1 MTTVDS
7 ERLSAWRLPFSTR
20 TRRNNGQQAP
30 TWTSVSGRRVP
41 SPWSVLRTAALI
53 GMVLV
58 AITPLIWIALGS
70 FKNLTQLLGSPLS
83 LPTSLNLSNYKGG
96 FEQFD
101 FLTYLRNSTVVTI
114 SATAL
119 TLVLSATAGYG
130 LAKYNFRGR
139 DGLFVVVL
147 ATIMIP
153 IQVILVPIFQVVV
166 DLHLVDSLWG
176 LIIPPAAT
184 PTGVFLMRQYFL
196 SIPDELIEAARVD
209 GAGEFRTFWR
219 IVLPNARP
227 ALAVLAIISIG
238 WRWNDFIWPLI
249 VAQTPNVYTLPLAL
263 GLLSS
268 EQAVPYNFILAM
280 VVASMIPVV
289 FMFLFLQRH
298 IIKGIA
304 MTGLK

>member
-1 MTTVDS
+1 M
-7 ERLSAWRLPFSTR
+7 SAVAPGRRVVWRLPFSEKR
-20 TRRNNGQQAP
+20 PVDGHPGP
-30 TWTSVSGRRVP
+30 TWTSLSGRRTP
-41 SPWSVLRTAALI
+41 SPWAVLRTAVLI
-53 GMVLV
+53 GISLLAVV
-58 AITPLIWIALGS
+58 PIVWIALGS
-70 FKNLTQLLGSPLS
+70 FKSLPQLLGSPLS
-83 LPTSLNLSNYKGG
+83 LPTSWNLSNYTGG
-96 FEQFD
+96 FQEFD
-101 FLTYLRNSTVVTI
+101 FLTYLRNSAVVTV

-166 DLHLVDSLWG
+166 DLHLVNSLWG
-176 LIIPPAAT
+176 LIVPPAAT

-196 SIPDELIEAARVD
+196 SIPDELIEAARLD
-209 GAGEFRTFWR
+209 GAGEFRAFWQ
-219 IVLPNARP
+219 IVVPHAKP
-227 ALAVLAIISIG
+227 ALAVLAIISVG

-249 VAQTPNVYTLPLAL
+249 IAQSPNVYTLPVAL

-280 VVASMIPVV
+280 VVASMIPVIL
-289 FMFLFLQRH
+289 MFLFLQRY
-298 IIKGIA
+298 IIRGIA

>member
-1 MTTVDS
+1 M
-7 ERLSAWRLPFSTR
+7 SAAPGQGLALPR
-20 TRRNNGQQAP
+20 WLVRRPREASPGPAP
-30 TWTSVSGRRVP
+30 TWTSMSGRRP
-41 SPWSVLRTAALI
+41 PTAGAIIRTALLFGAGL
-53 GMVLV
+53 LAV
-58 AITPLIWIALGS
+58 APIVWIALGS
-70 FKNLTQLLGSPLS
+70 FKSLPQLLGQPLS
-83 LPTSLNLSNYKGG
+83 FPSSFSFANYRGG

-101 FLTYLRNSTVVTI
+101 FLTYLRNSLIVTVA
-114 SATAL
+114 ATAL

-139 DGLFVVVL
+139 NGLFVVVL

-166 DLHLVDSLWG
+166 DLHLVNSLLG

-209 GAGEFRTFWR
+209 GAGELRTFMR
-219 IVLPNARP
+219 VILPNARP
-227 ALAVLAIISIG
+227 ALAVLAIISVG

-249 VAQTPNVYTLPLAL
+249 IAQSPGVYTLPVAL

-268 EQAVPYNFILAM
+268 EQAVPYNYILAM
-280 VVASMIPVV
+280 VVASMIPVIV
-289 FMFLFLQRH
+289 MFLFLQRH
-298 IIKGIA
+298 IIRGIA

>member
-1 MTTVDS
+1 MSGVQ
-7 ERLSAWRLPFSTR
+7 LAGWRV
-20 TRRNNGQQAP
+20 RRARRFGDNQPAP
-30 TWTSVSGRRVP
+30 TWTSLSGKRPP
-41 SPWSVLRTAALI
+41 SPAAIVRTSLLI
-53 GMVLV
+53 GASLLALV
-58 AITPLIWIALGS
+58 PVIWIVLGS
-70 FKNLTQLLGSPLS
+70 FKPLPALLGDPLA
-83 LPTSLNLSNYKGG
+83 LPSSFGLANYRGG
-96 FEQFD
+96 FQQFD
-101 FLTYLRNSTVVTI
+101 FATYFRNSAIVTVA
-114 SATAL
+114 ATAL
-119 TLVLSATAGYG
+119 TLALSATAGYA

-139 DGLFVVVL
+139 NALFVLVL

-166 DLHLVDSLWG
+166 DLHLVNSLLG

-219 IVLPNARP
+219 VVLPNARP
-227 ALAVLAIISIG
+227 ALAVLAIISVG

-249 VAQTPNVYTLPLAL
+249 IAQSPGVYTLPVAL
-263 GLLSS
+263 GLLTN

-280 VVASMIPVV
+280 VVASMVPVIV
-289 FMFLFLQRH
+289 MFLFLQRH
-298 IIKGIA
+298 IIRGIA

>member
-1 MTTVDS
+1 MSVVAQRRTAFLRMPFVSRNGRDS
-7 ERLSAWRLPFSTR
+7 EGPPPR
-20 TRRNNGQQAP
+20 
-30 TWTSVSGRRVP
+30 WTSVSGRRAP
-41 SPWSVLRTAALI
+41 SPWAVLRTALLI
-53 GMVLV
+53 AMALV
-58 AITPLIWIALGS
+58 AITPIIWIALGS
-70 FKNLTQLLGSPLS
+70 FKTLPQLFGSPLS
-83 LPTSLNLSNYKGG
+83 FPSSFNLANYRGG
-96 FEQFD
+96 FEQFS
-101 FLTYLRNSTVVTI
+101 FLTYLRNSTIVTI
-114 SATAL
+114 SATTL
-119 TLVLSATAGYG
+119 TLALSATAGYA

-139 DGLFVVVL
+139 DGLFVIVL

-153 IQVILVPIFQVVV
+153 IQVILVPIFQVIV
-166 DLHLVDSLWG
+166 DLHLVDTLWG

-249 VAQTPNVYTLPLAL
+249 VAQTPNVYTLPVAL

-280 VVASMIPVV
+280 VVASMVPVIV
-289 FMFLFLQRH
+289 MFLFLQRH
-298 IIKGIA
+298 IIRGIA

>member
-1 MTTVDS
+1 MSQQV
-7 ERLSAWRLPFSTR
+7 RGRPAPFARPTL
-20 TRRNNGQQAP
+20 RRRAP
-30 TWTSVSGRRVP
+30 AGGTEPHWTSTTHRAAP
-41 SPWSVLRTAALI
+41 SWPSLLRTALLI
-53 GMVLV
+53 GAALLS
-58 AITPLIWIALGS
+58 ATPILWLAVSS
-70 FKNLTQLLGSPLS
+70 FKTLPQLLGHPLS
-83 LPTSLNLSNYKGG
+83 LPTSLSLANYAGG
-96 FEQFD
+96 FKQFD
-101 FLTYLRNSTVVTI
+101 FVVYFRNSLIVTVV
-114 SATAL
+114 ATLL
-119 TLVLSATAGYG
+119 TLTLSATAGYA

-139 DGLFVVVL
+139 DGLFVIIL

-166 DLHLVDSLWG
+166 DLHLVNSLLG

-249 VAQTPNVYTLPLAL
+249 IAQTPNVYTLPVAL
-263 GLLSS
+263 GLFTS

-280 VVASMIPVV
+280 VVTSMVPVIV
-289 FMFLFLQRH
+289 LFLLMQRH
-298 IIKGIA
+298 IINGIA
-304 MTGLK
+304 ATGLK

>member
-1 MTTVDS
+1 MITANLGRRVLLKA
-7 ERLSAWRLPFSTR
+7 RLTR
-20 TRRNNGQQAP
+20 DRGDQAP
-30 TWTSVSGRRVP
+30 TWTSMSGRKAP
-41 SPWSVLRTAALI
+41 SPWVVLRTAC
-53 GMVLV
+53 LV
-58 AITPLIWIALGS
+58 AMALVAVTPLIWLVLGS
-70 FKNLTQLLGSPLS
+70 FKTLPQLLGSPLS
-83 LPTSLNLSNYKGG
+83 LPKSLSLANYKGG
-96 FEQFD
+96 FQEFD
-101 FLTYLRNSTVVTI
+101 FLTYLRNSTIVTL

-119 TLVLSATAGYG
+119 TLLLSATAGYG

-139 DGLFVVVL
+139 DGLFVIVL

-166 DLHLVDSLWG
+166 DLHLVDTLWG

-184 PTGVFLMRQYFL
+184 PTGVFIMRQYFL

-209 GAGEFRTFWR
+209 GAGEFRTFLR
-219 IVLPNARP
+219 IVLPNAKP
-227 ALAVLAIISIG
+227 ALVVLTIISIG

-249 VAQTPNVYTLPLAL
+249 IAQTPNVYTLPVAL

-280 VVASMIPVV
+280 VVVSVVPVII
-289 FMFLFLQRH
+289 MFVFLQRH
-298 IIKGIA
+298 IVAGIA

>member
-1 MTTVDS
+1 MTTAGP
-7 ERLSAWRLPFSTR
+7 EHNSAWRLPFSDWA
-20 TRRNNGQQAP
+20 RRKDGRPGQ

-41 SPWSVLRTAALI
+41 SPWVVLRTAALI
-53 GMVLV
+53 GIALV
-58 AITPLIWIALGS
+58 AVAPIIWIVIGS
-70 FKNLTQLLGSPLS
+70 FKTLTQLLGTPLS
-83 LPTSLNLSNYKGG
+83 LPTSLSFANYRGG
-96 FEQFD
+96 FQEFD
-101 FLTYLRNSTVVTI
+101 FLTYLRNSTIVTI
-114 SATAL
+114 SATTL
-119 TLVLSATAGYG
+119 TLALSATAGYG

-139 DGLFVVVL
+139 DGLFIIVL

-153 IQVILVPIFQVVV
+153 IQVILIPIFQVVV

-209 GAGEFRTFWR
+209 GSGEFRTFWR

-249 VAQTPNVYTLPLAL
+249 IAQTPNVYTLPVAL

-280 VVASMIPVV
+280 VVASMVPVIV
-289 FMFLFLQRH
+289 MFLFLQRH
-298 IIKGIA
+298 IISGIA